1 MKQVTSIIG
10 CGRWASFLAWYSAYL
25 GHHTL
30 IYGRPHSERLL
41 RLRQTRKNDYLELP
55 DRVEVTDNL
64 ELTINHSSYLLIAIG
79 AQNLCDFFQKL
90 SQDTFHSKTLVL
102 CMKGIEAATG
112 ARLTQIVRGF
122 VGAQTHVAVW
132 LGPGHVQD
140 FLQKIPNCMVIGSE
154 NMDITRALIER
165 YSSPLIRLYIG
176 QDLIGNEIGAAAK
189 NVMGIAAGMLDGLS
203 LSALKGAL
211 MARGSREIARLIRAM
226 GGNELTAYGLAH
238 LGDYQATLF
247 SAHSHNRRF
256 GEMFINGQR
265 FEKLA
270 EGVATLDALMQ
281 LSEKHAVD
289 MPICHAIHCILNE
302 LQEPRSVLRQLLLRP
317 VAHEF

>member
-1 MKQVTSIIG
+1 MTRTTSIIG
-10 CGRWASFLAWYSAYL
+10 CGRWASFLAWYSANL
-25 GHHTL
+25 GHQTL
-30 IYGRPHSERLL
+30 LYGRPQSERFLS
-41 RLRQTRKNDYLELP
+41 LRQTRRNDYLELP
-55 DRVEVTDNL
+55 DTVELTDDL
-64 ELTINHSSYLLIAIG
+64 ELAINHSSYLLVAIG
-79 AQNLCDFFQKL
+79 AQNLRDFFHKHP
-90 SQDTFHSKTLVL
+90 QDLFHSKTFVL

-112 ARLTQIVRGF
+112 TRLTQIVRSF

-140 FLQKIPNCMVIGSE
+140 FIQEIPNCMVIGSE
-154 NMDITRALIER
+154 DIDTTKALIER
-165 YSSPLIRLYIG
+165 YSGPLIRLYIG

-211 MARGSREIARLIRAM
+211 MARGAREIARLIRAM

-256 GEMFINGQR
+256 GEMFIRGQR
-265 FEKLA
+265 FDKLA
-270 EGVATLDALMQ
+270 EGVATLEALIQ
-281 LSEKHAVD
+281 LSEKHSVD
-289 MPICHAIHCILNE
+289 MPICHATHAIIYGA
-302 LQEPRSVLRQLLLRP
+302 QEPKSVLKQLFLRP
-317 VAHEF
+317 VKHEF